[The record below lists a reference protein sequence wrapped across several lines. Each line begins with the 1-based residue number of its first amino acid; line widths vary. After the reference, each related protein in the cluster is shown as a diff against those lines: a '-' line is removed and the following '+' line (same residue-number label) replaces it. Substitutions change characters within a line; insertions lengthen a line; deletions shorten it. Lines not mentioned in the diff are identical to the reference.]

1 MHPYLQKLLD
11 QGWVSHHKYQ
21 FLDGDKWTKILRSND
36 QGTKQKRY
44 EKQRLNL
51 EKQIVKLT
59 SFLPT
64 DIDLPYR
71 MRVLRGGFN
80 KDTALC
86 GVIGCNN
93 PRKINHTP
101 GVFLNRTCG
110 LKDKAH
116 KEHNSSV
123 ASKARTEVWAGRNQE
138 DRDQIQSKKEET
150 FFEKYGIANP
160 KQAHYN
166 LENLELLTKKYF
178 EENFLTKEGYI
189 KDKDFAKFLNSTPLR
204 AFEFAKDL
212 KVDYTPRP
220 NGGFNPDLSGILYYI
235 QDITTNY
242 YKIGITNYTVKD
254 RYGSKFKEIKIIGT
268 WFFEDGA
275 DAHELE
281 QFLHSELSE
290 YRLLNE
296 NFEGYGPT
304 EFFENDVLS
313 LNKDQK

>member
-1 MHPYLQKLLD
+1 MHLYLQKLLD
-11 QGWVSHHKYQ
+11 QGWVSYHKYQ
-21 FLDGDKWTKILRSND
+21 FLDRDKWTKRLRSNN

-110 LKDKAH
+110 TKDKAH
-116 KEHNSSV
+116 KEYNSSV
-123 ASKARTEVWAGRNQE
+123 ATNARIRVWAGRDQE
-138 DRDQIQSKKEET
+138 ERDLIQSKKEET
-150 FFEKYGIANP
+150 FFEKYGVANP

-178 EENFLTKEGYI
+178 EENFLTKEGYVMI
-189 KDKDFAKFLNSTPLR
+189 EEFGKFLNCTPLN

-212 KVDYTPRP
+212 EVNYVPRP
-220 NGGFNPDLSGILYYI
+220 SGGFNPNLPGILYYI
-235 QDITTNY
+235 KDTITNL
-242 YKIGITNYTVKD
+242 YKIGITNFTLTK
-254 RYGSKFKEIKIIGT
+254 RYGPKFKEIKVIET

-275 DAHELE
+275 DAYELE
-281 QFLHSELSE
+281 QFLHFELNE
-290 YRLLNE
+290 QRLLNE
-296 NFEGYGPT
+296 NFDGYGPT
-304 EFFENDVLS
+304 EFFSRDVLN
-313 LNKDQK
+313 LEAKI